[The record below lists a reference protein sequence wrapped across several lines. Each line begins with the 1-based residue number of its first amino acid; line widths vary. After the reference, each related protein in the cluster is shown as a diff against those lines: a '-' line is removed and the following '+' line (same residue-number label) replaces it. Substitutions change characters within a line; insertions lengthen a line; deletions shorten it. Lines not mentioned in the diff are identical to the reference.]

1 MQLTNSAD
9 PIFDFVSWSNI
20 GSAELTEPFLLNFIV
35 LKHPKHIHKHIHVF
49 FSYIHLSWIAL
60 LPAET
65 PLPSCFGKTAALDS
79 TSTLP
84 HSRGWGSGGAGSNRH
99 SPQSTRSER
108 LGKETLDV
116 SVTEHSLQKALIVDQ
131 KRERVKMEATGQP
144 PDSTRACTLPFKGL
158 RVDSFLLSI
167 QKYQSS
173 NYECQPL
180 LCFWWWR

>member
-1 MQLTNSAD
+1 M
-9 PIFDFVSWSNI
+9 
-20 GSAELTEPFLLNFIV
+20 
-35 LKHPKHIHKHIHVF
+35 F
-49 FSYIHLSWIAL
+49 FSLTFIFPESPYYQQKHHNPPAL
-60 LPAET
+60 ERLQLWTQLRRFLTLGGGEAEE
-65 PLPSCFGKTAALDS
+65 
-79 TSTLP
+79 
-84 HSRGWGSGGAGSNRH
+84 RGSNRH

-180 LCFWWWR
+180 LCF